1 GGGLVLQETRHLEPS
16 RRLTVVMRLKERNDD
31 YRFFPDPDLMP
42 FDLSDEFIE
51 RCRARVPEL
60 PDAKRDRYVKTWGLR
75 RREAAL
81 LAAEPKTAAFFED
94 VMLVVGAELAQ
105 TVANVMVNL
114 VPGFGDLGVGQV
126 ASVARLLAADAITFV
141 QARDVLAAVDGTAD
155 DVEQVVDRL
164 GMRQPADALAS
175 VVDEVLGRCQ
185 EQVRQ
190 YQAGNRKVVGFLVGQ
205 CMKASKGSGNPKLF
219 NQLLQERLEE
229 R

>member
-1 GGGLVLQETRHLEPS
+1 
-16 RRLTVVMRLKERNDD
+16 
-31 YRFFPDPDLMP
+31 
-42 FDLSDEFIE
+42 
-51 RCRARVPEL
+51 
-60 PDAKRDRYVKTWGLR
+60 
-75 RREAAL
+75 
-81 LAAEPKTAAFFED
+81 
-94 VMLVVGAELAQ
+94 
-105 TVANVMVNL
+105 VMVNL

-126 ASVARLLAADAITFV
+126 ASVTRLLAADAITFV